1 MARLFVGIGLPAA
14 HQAVAEGL
22 VARLRPLAG
31 GPATW
36 TRPGNAHLTL
46 KFLGETDPGRLP
58 DITAALGGVAFAP
71 FALAVAGGGFFPSP
85 ARPRVIWAG
94 LAAGAGPCRALAADV
109 DAALARIGFA
119 AEARPFAAHLT
130 LGRLRDPSRGG
141 DVRGMLAVLG
151 ETVWP
156 PTTATAFALYESTLG
171 PKGPRY
177 VPLARFPGQ
186 G

>member
-1 MARLFVGIGLPAA
+1 MARLFVGIGLPPAQQAA
-14 HQAVAEGL
+14 AAGL
-22 VARLRPLAG
+22 VARLRPLAL

-36 TRPGNAHLTL
+36 TRPDNAHLTL
-46 KFLGETDPGRLP
+46 KFLGETDAARLP
-58 DITAALGGVAFAP
+58 DITQALGGVAFAP
-71 FALAVAGGGFFPSP
+71 FPLVVAGGGFFPSP
-85 ARPRVIWAG
+85 ARPRVVWAG
-94 LAAGAGPCRALAADV
+94 LAEGAGPCRALAAAV

-156 PTTATAFALYESTLG
+156 PAMVEAVTLYESTLG
-171 PKGPRY
+171 PQGPRY
-177 VPLARFPGQ
+177 VPLARFPGHS
-186 G
+186 